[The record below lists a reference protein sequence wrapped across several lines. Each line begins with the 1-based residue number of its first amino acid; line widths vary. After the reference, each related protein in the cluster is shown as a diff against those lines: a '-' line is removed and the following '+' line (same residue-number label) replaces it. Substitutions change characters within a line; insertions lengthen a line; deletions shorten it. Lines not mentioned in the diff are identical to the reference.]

1 MMDERQRHMRKAT
14 RLLRSVE
21 TRAPSD
27 EPDAVV
33 STAFY
38 AMYHAACAV
47 LLWHGEALPKT
58 HSSLIGRFGSTVRD
72 LGLDGREAGA
82 SLHQAFIRRA
92 KVTMLSKFG
101 LDALTPSLLGIRHA
115 HSSTIAGRCKESAP
129 VSIHHLETEFRPS
142 GHQPTHPA
150 RPRVG
155 RRCRGP

>member
-1 MMDERQRHMRKAT
+1 MTDERQRHMRKAT

-47 LLWHGEALPKT
+47 LLWHGESLPKT
-58 HSSLIGRFGSTVRD
+58 HSSLIGRFGLAVRD

-92 KVTMLSKFG
+92 TGDYAVEIRLG
-101 LDALTPSLLGIRHA
+101 RADALAARDSARTFVDYCRSLQRKRSRQHPS
-115 HSSTIAGRCKESAP
+115 S
-129 VSIHHLETEFRPS
+129 
-142 GHQPTHPA
+142 
-150 RPRVG
+150 
-155 RRCRGP
+155 